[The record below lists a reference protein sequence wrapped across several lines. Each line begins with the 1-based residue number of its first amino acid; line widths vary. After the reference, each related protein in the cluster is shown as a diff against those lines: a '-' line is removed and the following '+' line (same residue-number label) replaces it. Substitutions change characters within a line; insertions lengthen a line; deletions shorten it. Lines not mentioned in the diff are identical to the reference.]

1 MFLVVGLGNP
11 GKQYTNTRHNLGFMV
26 IDELIQRH
34 GESPVKLGQKK
45 VLLLKPETFMNN
57 SGQAVRETAGFYK
70 LKASQIIVAYDDVD
84 LEVGEL
90 RLRPSGSA
98 AGHKGVQSIID
109 HFSSHDFIRVRL
121 GVGKNHQLDTA
132 DYVLS
137 KIPATEKTILVDVII
152 KAADAIESIIQ
163 NGLPQAMNEFN

>member
-1 MFLVVGLGNP
+1 MFLIVGLGNP
-11 GKQYTNTRHNLGFMV
+11 GKQYTNTRHNIGFMV
-26 IDELIQRH
+26 VDELIKRY
-34 GESPVKLGQKK
+34 GESPFKIGQKK
-45 VLLLKPETFMNN
+45 VVLLKPETFMNN
-57 SGQAVRETAGFYK
+57 SGQAAAEAARFYK
-70 LKASQIIVAYDDVD
+70 LKPSQVIVAYDDVD

-109 HFSSHDFIRVRL
+109 HFSAHDFVRIRL

-137 KIPATEKTILVDVII
+137 KIPSAEKAILVDVIV
-152 KAADAIESIIQ
+152 KAADAIESIVK